1 MVVIGGLRILSWT
14 FRGELVL
21 FVCFDMQFGSSKGLS
36 VPISQNR
43 DGLLA
48 QSERLRI
55 EQFLDPDSKL
65 PILYFFTF

>member
-1 MVVIGGLRILSWT
+1 MVVMGGLRILGWT

-21 FVCFDMQFGSSKGLS
+21 FVCFDMQFGSK
-36 VPISQNR
+36 VFQFQISQNR

-65 PILYFFTF
+65 PIL